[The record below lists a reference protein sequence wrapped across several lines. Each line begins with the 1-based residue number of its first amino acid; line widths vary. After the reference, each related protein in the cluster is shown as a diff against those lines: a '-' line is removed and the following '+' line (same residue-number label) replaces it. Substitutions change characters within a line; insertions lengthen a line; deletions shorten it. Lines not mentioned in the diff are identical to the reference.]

1 MAWHSTHDMLPLLP
15 RLPRRADAGDSMAAK
30 NQFVLGGNRKLNY
43 GEMGITRVEAF

>member
-30 NQFVLGGNRKLNY
+30 NQFRLFSLGWEVSK
-43 GEMGITRVEAF
+43 AF